1 MDRVISARLDEKI
14 IEELDFATK
23 RLRMTKK
30 QFLEE
35 AIRLRAK
42 ETRLEETLRI
52 IDESFGAWKRDDET
66 IDETVATIRASRA
79 AEEERR
85 QAYFDSLGPE
95 TRP

>member
-66 IDETVATIRASRA
+66 IDETMATIRASRA

-95 TRP
+95 TRR

>member
-1 MDRVISARLDEKI
+1 MDKVLSARLDEKI

-23 RLRMTKK
+23 KLRMTKK

-66 IDETVATIRASRA
+66 IDETIAGARRA
-79 AEEERR
+79 AEEAYRR
-85 QAYFDSLGPE
+85 NLIPGTDHW
-95 TRP
+95 

>member
-66 IDETVATIRASRA
+66 IDETLATIRASRA

>member
-66 IDETVATIRASRA
+66 IDETMATIRASRA